1 MLIAPYR
8 HRIYRQQQGSGD
20 GIPNDLPA
28 KASDAAGRPAMNGID
43 YIAQILKQEGVEW
56 MSCFPS
62 NPLISAVAKVG
73 IRPVAFRH
81 ERGAVMAA
89 DGYSRISD
97 RQKFGVC
104 AVQAQAG
111 AENAMG
117 GIAQAYADNIPILVF
132 LGGNNLDR
140 LSVKPNFTAVQNYQG
155 WVKQVEA
162 IYTPNQVG
170 DVMRRAFHALRNG
183 TPGPVIVE
191 LTGDVCAQEVPEAAR
206 TYKSPKM
213 HRQVPEPAAIADA
226 AAALMSAKRPMIWA
240 GQGVM
245 FSGGTEALRELAELI
260 AAPVFCT
267 MPGKSAFDERHPL
280 ALGAGSGTTTG
291 PANEWLTG
299 SDVMLALGSS
309 LTRTPYGQKIQPGKT
324 IIHNTNNPDDLNKD
338 EAADIGLVGDT
349 RLTIEALI
357 ECIQEQT
364 GGESVGERSKTEG
377 EVAAAKAKWMAEWEP
392 VLNGDE
398 EPISYYR
405 VIQALNDTLDGENS
419 IVTHDAGAPRD
430 SIVPFYTATTPHSY
444 VGWGKTTHLGF
455 GIPLIIGAK
464 MAHPEKFCMNLMG
477 DGAFGMSGTDIE
489 TAARSGA
496 AITTVLLNNSAMA
509 TYSGPTQG
517 TIGAEAREEYGVSTM
532 HGDYAKIAEGMGAV
546 GLRVTKTAELGP
558 ALKEAQ
564 RLNAE
569 GRTVLIDIAANV
581 EDRRSRF

>member
-1 MLIAPYR
+1 
-8 HRIYRQQQGSGD
+8 
-20 GIPNDLPA
+20 
-28 KASDAAGRPAMNGID
+28 MNGID

-62 NPLISAVAKVG
+62 NPLISAVARIG

-97 RQKFGVC
+97 RQRFGVA

-117 GIAQAYADNIPILVF
+117 GIAQAYADNIPVLVF
-132 LGGNNLDR
+132 LGGNALDR
-140 LSVKPNFTAVQNYQG
+140 LSVKPNFTAAQNYQG

-162 IYTPNQVG
+162 IYTPGQVG

-183 TPGPVIVE
+183 RPGPVVVE
-191 LTGDVCAQEVPEAAR
+191 LTADVCAQEVPEAAR
-206 TYKSPKM
+206 TYKSPKLV
-213 HRQVPEPAAIADA
+213 RQVPEPGVIEAAADA
-226 AAALMSAKRPMIWA
+226 LVGAKRGVIWA
-240 GQGVM
+240 GAGVL
-245 FSGGTEALRELAELI
+245 FSGGTAALREFAELT
-260 AAPVFCT
+260 ASPVFCT

-291 PANEWLTG
+291 PAHEWLTE
-299 SDVMLALGSS
+299 SDVLLALGTS
-309 LTRTPYGQKIQPGKT
+309 LTRTPYGQKIHPGKT
-324 IIHNTNNPDDLNKD
+324 IIHNTNNPDELNKD
-338 EAADIGLVGDT
+338 EVADIGLVGDT

-357 ECIQEQT
+357 ACIK
-364 GGESVGERSKTEG
+364 SKTDGTGLGDRRKTEAAI
-377 EVAAAKAKWMAEWEP
+377 AAARARWMAEWIP
-392 VLNGDE
+392 TLTADD

-405 VIQALNDTLDGENS
+405 VIQALNDTLDLENS

-430 SIVPFYTATTPHSY
+430 AIVPFYTATTPHSY

-455 GIPLIIGAK
+455 GIPLMIGAK
-464 MAHPEKFCMNLMG
+464 MAEPEKFCLNLMG
-477 DGAFGMSGTDIE
+477 DGAFGMSGTDLE

-517 TIGAEAREEYGVSTM
+517 VIGAEAREQYGVSTM

-546 GLRVTKTAELGP
+546 GISVKTPAELEP
-558 ALKEAQ
+558 ALREAQ
-564 RLNAE
+564 RLNAS
-569 GRTVLIDIAANV
+569 GRTVLIDVRANV
-581 EDRRSRF
+581 EERRSRF

>member
-1 MLIAPYR
+1 M
-8 HRIYRQQQGSGD
+8 
-20 GIPNDLPA
+20 
-28 KASDAAGRPAMNGID
+28 MNGIE

-56 MSCFPS
+56 MACFPS
-62 NPLISAVAKVG
+62 NPLISAAARVG

-97 RQKFGVC
+97 RQRFGVV

-117 GIAQAYADNIPILVF
+117 GIAQAHADNIPVLVF
-132 LGGNNLDR
+132 LGGNALDR
-140 LSVKPNFTAVQNYQG
+140 LSVRPNFTAAQNYQG
-155 WVKQVEA
+155 WVKQIEA
-162 IYTPNQVG
+162 IYTPSQVG

-183 TPGPVIVE
+183 RPGPVVVE
-191 LTGDVCAQEVPEAAR
+191 LTADVCAQEVPEAAR
-206 TYKSPKM
+206 TYQSPKLV
-213 HRQVPEPAAIADA
+213 RQVPERAAIEAAADA
-226 AAALMSAKRPMIWA
+226 LIGARRAVIWA
-240 GQGVM
+240 GAGVL
-245 FSGGTEALRELAELI
+245 FSGGTAALRELAELT
-260 AAPVFCT
+260 ATPVFCT

-291 PANEWLTG
+291 PAHEWLRD
-299 SDVMLALGSS
+299 SDLLLALGSS
-309 LTRTPYGQKIQPGKT
+309 LTRTPYGQRIPPGKT
-324 IIHNTNNPDDLNKD
+324 IIHNTNNPEELNKD
-338 EAADIGLVGDT
+338 EVADIGLVGDT

-357 ECIQEQT
+357 ARIKAKAD
-364 GGESVGERSKTEG
+364 GKSLGDRSRTEAAI
-377 EVAAAKAKWMAEWEP
+377 AAAKARWMAEWTP
-392 VLNGDE
+392 ILTADD

-405 VIQALNDTLDGENS
+405 VIKALNDTLDLENS

-430 SIVPFYTATTPHSY
+430 AIVPFYTATAPHSY

-455 GIPLIIGAK
+455 GIPLMIGAK
-464 MAHPEKFCMNLMG
+464 MAEPEKFCLNLMG
-477 DGAFGMSGTDIE
+477 DGAFGMSGTDLE

-517 TIGAEAREEYGVSTM
+517 VIGSEARERYGVSTM

-546 GLRVTKTAELGP
+546 GISVTKSAELEP

-564 RLNAE
+564 RLNAS
-569 GRTVLIDIAANV
+569 GRTVLIDVRANV
-581 EDRRSRF
+581 EERRSRF

>member
-1 MLIAPYR
+1 
-8 HRIYRQQQGSGD
+8 
-20 GIPNDLPA
+20 
-28 KASDAAGRPAMNGID
+28 MNGID
-43 YIAQILKQEGVEW
+43 YIAQILKQEGVDW

-62 NPLISAVAKVG
+62 NPLISAVARVG

-97 RQKFGVC
+97 RQKFGVV

-140 LSVKPNFTAVQNYQG
+140 LSVKPNFTAAQNYQG

-183 TPGPVIVE
+183 TPGPVVVE
-191 LTGDVCAQEVPEAAR
+191 LTADVCTQEVPEAMQ
-206 TYKSPKM
+206 TYKSPKI
-213 HRQVPEPAAIADA
+213 HRQLPEPSAIEEAATAF
-226 AAALMSAKRPMIWA
+226 LNGKQRVIWA
-240 GQGVM
+240 GSGVL
-245 FSGGTEALRELAELI
+245 FSRATEALRELAELT
-260 AAPVFCT
+260 ASPVFCT

-280 ALGAGSGTTTG
+280 SLGSGSGTTTG
-291 PANEWLTG
+291 PAHHWLTN
-299 SDVMLALGSS
+299 SDVILALGSS
-309 LTRTPYGQKIQPGKT
+309 LTRSPYAQKINPGKT

-338 EAADIGLVGDT
+338 EAVDVGLVGDT
-349 RLTIEALI
+349 RLTVEALI
-357 ECIQEQT
+357 ACIK
-364 GGESVGERSKTEG
+364 ERTDNRGSGDRNQIEA
-377 EVAAAKAKWMAEWEP
+377 EVAAVRATWMAEWSP
-392 VLNGDE
+392 ILNSDE
-398 EPISYYR
+398 EPINYYR
-405 VIQALNDTLDGENS
+405 VIQALNETLDPENS

-455 GIPLIIGAK
+455 GIPLMIGAK
-464 MAHPEKFCMNLMG
+464 MAEPDKFCLNLMG

-517 TIGAEAREEYGVSTM
+517 TIGAEAREQYGVSTM
-532 HGDYAKIAEGMGAV
+532 QGDYGKIAEGMGAV
-546 GLRVTKTAELGP
+546 GLHVSKTSELAP

-564 RLNAE
+564 CLNAS
-569 GRTVLIDIAANV
+569 GRTVLIDVQANV

>member
-1 MLIAPYR
+1 
-8 HRIYRQQQGSGD
+8 
-20 GIPNDLPA
+20 
-28 KASDAAGRPAMNGID
+28 MNGID

-56 MSCFPS
+56 ISCFPS
-62 NPLISAVAKVG
+62 NPLISAVARIG

-97 RQKFGVC
+97 RRKFGVC
-104 AVQAQAG
+104 AVQSQAG

-132 LGGNNLDR
+132 LGGNALDR
-140 LSVKPNFTAVQNYQG
+140 LSVKPNFTAARNYQG

-183 TPGPVIVE
+183 TPGPVVVE
-191 LTGDVCAQEVPEAAR
+191 LTADVCDQEVPDAAR
-206 TYKSPKM
+206 TYKSPRI
-213 HRQVPEPAAIADA
+213 HRQVPEASAIADA
-226 AAALMSAKRPMIWA
+226 AAALIGARRPVIWA

-245 FSGGTEALRELAELI
+245 FSGGTDALRDLAELI

-280 ALGAGSGTTTG
+280 ALGAGSGATTG
-291 PANEWLTG
+291 PANEWLVG
-299 SDVMLALGSS
+299 SDVMLALGTS
-309 LTRTPYGQKIQPGKT
+309 LTRSPYAQKINPGKT
-324 IIHNTNNPDDLNKD
+324 IIHNTNNPDELNKD
-338 EAADIGLVGDT
+338 EAADIGLVGDAK
-349 RLTIEALI
+349 LAIEALI
-357 ECIQEQT
+357 ACIRQKT
-364 GGESVGERSKTEG
+364 GGKSVGDRARTEA
-377 EVAAAKAKWMAEWEP
+377 EVAAAKAAWMAKWTPVLTDDSEP
-392 VLNGDE
+392 V
-398 EPISYYR
+398 SYYR
-405 VIQALNDTLDGENS
+405 VIQALNDTLDHENS

-430 SIVPFYTATTPHSY
+430 TIVPFYTATSPHSY

-464 MAHPEKFCMNLMG
+464 MAQPGKFCVNLMG
-477 DGAFGMSGTDIE
+477 DGAFGMSGMDIE
-489 TAARSGA
+489 TAVRSGA

-509 TYSGPTQG
+509 TYSGPAQG
-517 TIGAEAREEYGVSTM
+517 AIGKEARETYGVSTM

-546 GLRVTKTAELGP
+546 GLRVATAAELGP
-558 ALKEAQ
+558 ALRQAQ
-564 RLNAE
+564 KLNAE
-569 GRTVLIDIAANV
+569 GRTVLIDVKANV

>member
-1 MLIAPYR
+1 
-8 HRIYRQQQGSGD
+8 
-20 GIPNDLPA
+20 
-28 KASDAAGRPAMNGID
+28 MNGID

-62 NPLISAVAKVG
+62 NPLISAAARIG

-97 RQKFGVC
+97 RQRFGVV
-104 AVQAQAG
+104 AVQSQAG

-132 LGGNNLDR
+132 LGGNTLDR
-140 LSVKPNFTAVQNYQG
+140 LSVRPNFTAAQNYQG

-162 IYTPNQVG
+162 IYAPNQVG

-183 TPGPVIVE
+183 RPGPVVVE
-191 LTGDVCAQEVPEAAR
+191 LTADVCAQEVPEAAQ
-206 TYKSPKM
+206 TYKSPKLT
-213 HRQVPEPAAIADA
+213 RQVPEASAIEAAADA
-226 AAALMSAKRPMIWA
+226 LIGAKRGVIWA
-240 GQGVM
+240 GAGVL
-245 FSGGTEALRELAELI
+245 FSGGTGALRELAELT
-260 AAPVFCT
+260 ATPVFCT

-299 SDVMLALGSS
+299 SDVLLALGSS
-309 LTRTPYGQKIQPGKT
+309 LTRTPYGQKVHPGKT
-324 IIHNTNNPDDLNKD
+324 VIHNTNNPDELNKD

-357 ECIQEQT
+357 ACIKA
-364 GGESVGERSKTEG
+364 KTNGKGIGDPSQMENA
-377 EVAAAKAKWMAEWEP
+377 VAAAKAKWMAEWSP
-392 VLNGDE
+392 ILASDE
-398 EPISYYR
+398 EPIAYYR
-405 VIQALNDTLDGENS
+405 VIQALNETLDLENS

-430 SIVPFYTATTPHSY
+430 TIVPFYTATTPHSY

-455 GIPLIIGAK
+455 GIPLAIGAK
-464 MAHPEKFCMNLMG
+464 MAQPQKFCLNLMG

-517 TIGAEAREEYGVSTM
+517 TIGAEAREQYGVSTM

-546 GLRVTKTAELGP
+546 GIKVAKPSELAP
-558 ALKEAQ
+558 ALQEAQ
-564 RLNAE
+564 RLNAS
-569 GRTVLIDIAANV
+569 GRTVLIEVQANV

>member
-1 MLIAPYR
+1 
-8 HRIYRQQQGSGD
+8 
-20 GIPNDLPA
+20 
-28 KASDAAGRPAMNGID
+28 MNGID
-43 YIAQILKQEGVEW
+43 YIAQILKQEGVDW

-62 NPLISAVAKVG
+62 NPLISAVARVG

-97 RQKFGVC
+97 RQKFGVV

-140 LSVKPNFTAVQNYQG
+140 LSVKPNFSAAQNYKG

-162 IYTPNQVG
+162 IYTPNQVS

-183 TPGPVIVE
+183 TPGPVVVE
-191 LTGDVCAQEVPEAAR
+191 LTADVCAQEVPEAMQN
-206 TYKSPKM
+206 YKSPKI
-213 HRQVPEPAAIADA
+213 HRQLPEPSAIEEAATAF
-226 AAALMSAKRPMIWA
+226 LNGKQRVIWA
-240 GQGVM
+240 GSGVL
-245 FSGGTEALRELAELI
+245 FSGATDALSELAELT
-260 AAPVFCT
+260 ASPVFCT

-280 ALGAGSGTTTG
+280 SLGAGSGTTTG
-291 PANEWLTG
+291 PAHHWLTN
-299 SDVMLALGSS
+299 SDVILALGSS
-309 LTRTPYGQKIQPGKT
+309 LTRSPYAQKINPEKT
-324 IIHNTNNPDDLNKD
+324 IIHNTNNPEDLNKD
-338 EAADIGLVGDT
+338 EAVDVGLVGDT
-349 RLTIEALI
+349 CLTVEALI
-357 ECIQEQT
+357 ACIKE
-364 GGESVGERSKTEG
+364 KTDNRGSGDRHQIEA
-377 EVAAAKAKWMAEWEP
+377 EIAAVRATWMAEWAP
-392 VLNGDE
+392 ILDSVE

-405 VIQALNDTLDGENS
+405 VIKALNETLDPENS

-430 SIVPFYTATTPHSY
+430 AIVPFYTATTPHSY

-455 GIPLIIGAK
+455 GIPLMIGAK
-464 MAHPEKFCMNLMG
+464 MAEPEKFCLNLMG

-489 TAARSGA
+489 TAVRSGA

-517 TIGAEAREEYGVSTM
+517 TIGTEAREQYGVSTM
-532 HGDYAKIAEGMGAV
+532 QGDYGKMAEGMGAV
-546 GLRVTKTAELGP
+546 GLYVNKISELSP

-564 RLNAE
+564 RLNAS
-569 GRTVLIDIAANV
+569 GRTALIDVRANV

>member
-1 MLIAPYR
+1 M
-8 HRIYRQQQGSGD
+8 
-20 GIPNDLPA
+20 
-28 KASDAAGRPAMNGID
+28 MNGID

-62 NPLISAVAKVG
+62 NPLISAAARVG

-89 DGYSRISD
+89 DGYSRVSD
-97 RQKFGVC
+97 RQRFGVV

-117 GIAQAYADNIPILVF
+117 GIAQAYADNIPVLVF

-140 LSVKPNFTAVQNYQG
+140 LAVKPNFTAAHNYRG

-183 TPGPVIVE
+183 RPGPVVVE
-191 LTGDVCAQEVPEAAR
+191 LTADICAQEVPQAAQ
-206 TYKSPKM
+206 TYKSPKLV
-213 HRQVPEPAAIADA
+213 RQVPEHAAIEAAVDA
-226 AAALMSAKRPMIWA
+226 LIGAKRRVIWA
-240 GQGVM
+240 GAGVL
-245 FSGGTEALRELAELI
+245 FSGGTAAFRQLAELT
-260 AAPVFCT
+260 ATPVFCT

-291 PANEWLTG
+291 PAHAWLRD
-299 SDVMLALGSS
+299 SDVLLALGSS
-309 LTRTPYGQKIQPGKT
+309 LTRTPYGQKIEPGKT

-338 EAADIGLVGDT
+338 EATDIGLVGDT
-349 RLTIEALI
+349 ALTIEALI
-357 ECIQEQT
+357 ACIKAKTDGQ
-364 GGESVGERSKTEG
+364 GFGDRSKTD
-377 EVAAAKAKWMAEWEP
+377 AAIAATKAEWLAEWTP
-392 VLNGDE
+392 ILTADD
-398 EPISYYR
+398 EPITYYR
-405 VIQALNDTLDGENS
+405 VIQALNDTLDLENS

-430 SIVPFYTATTPHSY
+430 AIVPFYTATTPHSY

-455 GIPLIIGAK
+455 GIPLMIGAK
-464 MAHPEKFCMNLMG
+464 MAEPQKFCLNLMG
-477 DGAFGMSGTDIE
+477 DGAFGMSGTDLE

-517 TIGAEAREEYGVSTM
+517 AIGAEARERYGVSTM

-546 GLRVTKTAELGP
+546 GISVDKPAELAQ

-564 RLNAE
+564 RLNAS
-569 GRTVLIDIAANV
+569 GRTVLIDVRANV
-581 EDRRSRF
+581 EERRSRF